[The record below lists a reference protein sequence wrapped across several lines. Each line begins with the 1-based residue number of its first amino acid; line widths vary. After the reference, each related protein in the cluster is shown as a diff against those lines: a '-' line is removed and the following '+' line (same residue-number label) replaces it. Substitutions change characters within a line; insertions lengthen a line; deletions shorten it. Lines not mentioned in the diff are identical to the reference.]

1 MAVLVSSLGK
11 WAPGK
16 DGSAGLHFAASS
28 VNLATMGPKARSL
41 RPSIS
46 GFVWFIDAQSRST
59 RARVSVSYRCLRY
72 RRDAGGVACK
82 ADCGGVAIFVCRSS
96 VSSAGC
102 RVTAV
107 RSPCCPCSATSAGS
121 LLCLPGGAAARR
133 PTISAGNLG
142 VFLSGTIKTAYTL
155 RINKRLM
162 SIIYSRRL
170 VYAAPLF
177 LVVQQCPLSHKLWV
191 SARLSFLIHGGVRQQ
206 GWSPG

>member
-1 MAVLVSSLGK
+1 MVSSLGK

-107 RSPCCPCSATSAGS
+107 RSSCCPCSATSAGS